1 MPSFREHG
9 ELLALWERYPAME
22 KLEPGA
28 GRIALTFDDG
38 PERDATPAVLDAL
51 DALDAH
57 ATFFMLGEQL
67 MRDTGLGREV
77 AARGHEIALH
87 GFGHAHHEDL
97 SPQQARDDLARGLGA
112 VEAATGHRPLL
123 YRPPYGRFS
132 EHSYE
137 ACRALDLRPVYW
149 SAWGQD
155 WDTIAAE
162 RIAELVTRDLSDGAI
177 VLLHDSPRY
186 ADRPSAE
193 PTATALTPVAA
204 QAVDAG
210 LTLVTL
216 SDALN
221 TPSAAS

>member
-9 ELLALWERYPAME
+9 ELLALWERYPAVE

-51 DALDAH
+51 D
-57 ATFFMLGEQL
+57 
-67 MRDTGLGREV
+67 V
-77 AARGHEIALH
+77 
-87 GFGHAHHEDL
+87 
-97 SPQQARDDLARGLGA
+97 
-112 VEAATGHRPLL
+112 
-123 YRPPYGRFS
+123 
-132 EHSYE
+132 
-137 ACRALDLRPVYW
+137 RPVYW

>member
-1 MPSFREHG
+1 MPSFREHR
-9 ELLALWERYPAME
+9 EMLALWERYPALE
-22 KLEPGA
+22 RLEPGA
-28 GRIALTFDDG
+28 SRVALTFDDG

-51 DALDAH
+51 EAVGAR
-57 ATFFMLGEQL
+57 ATFFLLGEQL

-87 GFGHAHHEDL
+87 GFGHTRHEDL

-112 VEAATGHRPLL
+112 LEAATGQRPVL

-137 ACRALDLRPVYW
+137 ACRALELRPVYW

-155 WDTIAAE
+155 WDALPAD
-162 RIAELVTRDLSDGAI
+162 RIADLVCRDLADAAI

-204 QAVDAG
+204 RAVDAG

-216 SDALN
+216 SEALS

>member
-1 MPSFREHG
+1 MPSFREHR
-9 ELLALWERYPAME
+9 ELLALWERFPALE
-22 KLEPGA
+22 RLEPGA
-28 GRIALTFDDG
+28 GRLALTFDDG
-38 PERDATPAVLDAL
+38 PEQDATPAVLDAL
-51 DALDAH
+51 DAAGAR
-57 ATFFMLGEQL
+57 ATFFLLGEQL
-67 MRDTGLGREV
+67 MRDPGLGREV

-87 GFGHAHHEDL
+87 GFAHDHHEDL

-123 YRPPYGRFS
+123 YRPPYGRFN

-137 ACRALDLRPVYW
+137 ACRALELRPVYW

-155 WDTIAAE
+155 WDTIAHG
-162 RIAELVTRDLSDGAI
+162 RIAELVIRDLTDGVI

-193 PTATALTPVAA
+193 PTATALTPVASS
-204 QAVDAG
+204 AVDAG
-210 LTLVTL
+210 LTLITL
-216 SDALN
+216 SDALS

>member
-1 MPSFREHG
+1 
-9 ELLALWERYPAME
+9 
-22 KLEPGA
+22 
-28 GRIALTFDDG
+28 
-38 PERDATPAVLDAL
+38 
-51 DALDAH
+51 
-57 ATFFMLGEQL
+57 MLGEQL

-87 GFGHAHHEDL
+87 GFGHAHHEEL
-97 SPQQARDDLARGLGA
+97 TPQQARDDLARGLGA

-137 ACRALDLRPVYW
+137 ACRALELRPVYW
-149 SAWGQD
+149 SVWGQD
-155 WDTIAAE
+155 WDTIGAD
-162 RIAELVTRDLSDGAI
+162 RIAELVIRDLADGAI

-204 QAVDAG
+204 RAVDAG

-216 SDALN
+216 SDALS

>member
-1 MPSFREHG
+1 MPSFREHK
-9 ELLALWERYPAME
+9 ELLALWERFPALE
-22 KLEPGA
+22 RLEPGA
-28 GRIALTFDDG
+28 GRLALTFDDG
-38 PERDATPAVLDAL
+38 PEQDATPAVLDAL
-51 DALDAH
+51 DAAGAR
-57 ATFFMLGEQL
+57 ATFFLLGEQL
-67 MRDTGLGREV
+67 MRDPGLGREV

-87 GFGHAHHEDL
+87 GFAHDHHEDL

-123 YRPPYGRFS
+123 YRPPYGRFN

-137 ACRALDLRPVYW
+137 ACRALELRPVYW

-155 WDTIAAE
+155 WDTIAHG
-162 RIAELVTRDLSDGAI
+162 RIAELVIRDLTDGVI

-193 PTATALTPVAA
+193 PTATALTPVASR
-204 QAVDAG
+204 AVDAG

-216 SDALN
+216 SDALS

>member
-1 MPSFREHG
+1 MPSFREQRDT
-9 ELLALWERYPAME
+9 LALWERLTGLE
-22 KLEPGA
+22 RLEPGSGHVA
-28 GRIALTFDDG
+28 ITFDDG
-38 PERDATPAVLDAL
+38 PDPDSTPAVLDAL
-51 DALDAH
+51 DRLDAK

-67 MRDTGLGREV
+67 MSHTALGREV
-77 AARGHEIALH
+77 VTRGHEIALH
-87 GFGHAHHEDL
+87 GFGHRHHEEL
-97 SPQQARDDLARGLGA
+97 TPQQARDDLARGLGA
-112 VEAATGHRPLL
+112 VEAATGRRPVF

-149 SAWGQD
+149 SAWGED
-155 WDTIAAE
+155 WETLSAE
-162 RIAELVTRDLSDGAI
+162 RIAELVVRDLVDGAI

-204 QAVDAG
+204 KAVDAG

-216 SDALN
+216 GEGVS
-221 TPSAAS
+221 TPSEAS